1 MEPLLF
7 AYDDAGGM
15 DMAYQVQY
23 GVSRHD
29 RSNGGVGKWIAMTL
43 LVILVAGLL
52 VAGQNMS
59 WNWLLPGDP
68 RITAAALETL
78 RENLTAGETLSDAV
92 TAFCREIIHGAS
104 LSY

>member
-1 MEPLLF
+1 
-7 AYDDAGGM
+7 
-15 DMAYQVQY
+15 
-23 GVSRHD
+23 
-29 RSNGGVGKWIAMTL
+29 MTL